1 MAKQLSKVPSQQ
13 SSIVPLQGKRSTD
26 ASSAFR
32 EQRLRA
38 LEAAGVGTWSW
49 DVTKNKIEWDSR
61 CKELFGVPDFA
72 QNIPYEDFVVRL
84 HPDDR
89 ESTRMALLRA
99 VEEGG
104 NYDMVHRALWPDG
117 SIHWLRCIGRVADG
131 VPRRLTGLSIDVS
144 WAKDLD
150 EQHLHIQENLRLKAE
165 ELEQSVRERTA
176 ELERQTAHALEQ
188 ARLLDLANDAVF
200 VRDVDSRISY
210 WNEGAERLYG
220 WSRNEALGRSTH
232 DLLHTEFPVP
242 LSEILSS
249 DRWEGEL
256 KHRKGDGTV
265 ITVASR
271 WTTLRDDQGHPIAY
285 LEINT
290 DISARKEAEERA
302 KHLAARILAVQDE
315 EQRRLA
321 RELHDSLGQYLA
333 ALKMNLDWISSIPD
347 EPGRRTKA
355 ECLTECLEL
364 VETCLTETRT
374 LSHLMHPPMLDE
386 AGLASALKCYVEGFV
401 ERSGIEA
408 DLTISSEFPRLRSD
422 VELTLF
428 RSVQEAVTNAHRH
441 SNCSKVEVTL
451 AVDADFARVSVRD
464 NGVGMPESKLTG
476 IRQSNIAA
484 GVGLAGMRERVSE
497 LGGKL
502 ELSSDSSGTAVTV
515 VIPAFLAD
523 SGGIVRLA
531 G

>member
-1 MAKQLSKVPSQQ
+1 MAKQRSEIPSQQ
-13 SSIVPLQGKRSTD
+13 PSIVSLQGRRSTD
-26 ASSAFR
+26 SSSALR
-32 EQRLRA
+32 EQRLSA

-49 DVTKNKIEWDSR
+49 DVTTNQIEWDSR
-61 CKELFGVPDFA
+61 CKELFGVPNFA
-72 QNIPYEDFVVRL
+72 ENIPYEDFLAHL
-84 HPDDR
+84 HADDR
-89 ESTRMALLRA
+89 ESTKMTLLRA
-99 VEEGG
+99 VEETG

-117 SIHWLRCIGRVADG
+117 SIHWLRCVGRVADR
-131 VPRRLTGLSIDVS
+131 VPPRLTGLSIDVS

-150 EQHLHIQENLRLKAE
+150 ERHLHIQESLRLKAE
-165 ELEQSVRERTA
+165 ELEQRVRERTA
-176 ELERQTAHALEQ
+176 ELKRQTAHALEQ

-200 VRDVDSRISY
+200 VRDADSLISY

-220 WSRNEALGRSTH
+220 WNKNEALGKSTR

-242 LSEILSS
+242 ISEILSS

-256 KHRKGDGTV
+256 KHRKRDGTV

-271 WTTLRDDQGHPIAY
+271 WTTLRDNRGLPIAY

-290 DISARKEAEERA
+290 DISQRKEAEERA

-333 ALKMNLDWISSIPD
+333 ALKMNLDWISTIPGA
-347 EPGRRTKA
+347 PGGRTKV
-355 ECLTECLEL
+355 ECLAECLEL
-364 VETCLTETRT
+364 VESCLTETRT

-401 ERSGIEA
+401 KRSGIKA
-408 DLTISSEFPRLRSD
+408 DLIIPSEFPRLRSD

-428 RSVQEAVTNAHRH
+428 RSVQESVTNAHRH
-441 SNCSKVEVTL
+441 SECSKVEVTL
-451 AVDADFARVSVRD
+451 EVESDFARLSVRD
-464 NGVGMPESKLTG
+464 NGRGIPERKLTS
-476 IRQSNIAA
+476 IRQHNIEA

-502 ELSSDSSGTAVTV
+502 ELSSDSGGTTVTV
-515 VIPAFLAD
+515 VIPAFLA
-523 SGGIVRLA
+523 A
-531 G
+531 